1 VDFLAYALEHSLRRA
16 RQEASVRQLSFL
28 VCMGLVLAVKLSRAQ
43 ASEEHVSS
51 SPAHED
57 HVMAGVK
64 GVTVS
69 EVAHTRAGST
79 ALNGYGAAG
88 FGEATLMHD
97 QLALELDFVIT
108 TPGDEMSW
116 AAEPLVKLPFH
127 VGHWFEP
134 YIAAGPVFM
143 HIRDGHGER
152 YWLGGAQLVA
162 GAYAWLADAL
172 GLDIDVSLGAA
183 HGPEMSMM
191 EMVFA
196 VGPVL
201 RD

>member
-1 VDFLAYALEHSLRRA
+1 MRH
-16 RQEASVRQLSFL
+16 LSFL
-28 VCMGLVLAVKLSRAQ
+28 VCLSLVLAAQLSRAR
-43 ASEEHVSS
+43 ASEEHATAAH
-51 SPAHED
+51 AHED
-57 HVMAGVK
+57 HVLAGVK

-69 EVAHTRAGST
+69 EVSHTREGSS
-79 ALNGYGAAG
+79 ALNGFGAAG

-108 TPGDEMSW
+108 TPGDEISW

-134 YIAAGPVFM
+134 YIAAGPVFL
-143 HIRDGHGER
+143 HVKDGHGER
-152 YWLGGAQLVA
+152 FWLGGAQLVA
-162 GAYAWLADAL
+162 GAYAWMADAL

-196 VGPVL
+196 IGPVL

>member
-1 VDFLAYALEHSLRRA
+1 VLSICSAA
-16 RQEASVRQLSFL
+16 R
-28 VCMGLVLAVKLSRAQ
+28 
-43 ASEEHVSS
+43 ASEEQTHSS
-51 SPAHED
+51 VHED

-69 EVAHTRAGST
+69 EVAHTRAGSN

-97 QLALELDFVIT
+97 ALALEFDFVIT
-108 TPGDEMSW
+108 TPGDELSW
-116 AAEPLVKLPFH
+116 SAEPLVKLPFH
-127 VGHWFEP
+127 MSHWFEP
-134 YIAAGPVFM
+134 YVAAGPMFV
-143 HIRDGHGER
+143 HVRDGHGQHFS
-152 YWLGGAQLVA
+152 LGGAQLVA

-172 GLDIDVSLGAA
+172 GLDIDISLGAA

-196 VGPVL
+196 VGPVM